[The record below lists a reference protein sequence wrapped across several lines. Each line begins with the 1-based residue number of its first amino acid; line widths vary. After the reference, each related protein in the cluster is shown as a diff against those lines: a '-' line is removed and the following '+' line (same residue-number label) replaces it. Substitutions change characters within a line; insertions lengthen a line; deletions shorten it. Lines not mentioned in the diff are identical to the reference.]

1 MAKQRQASAYITSS
15 AGWDWLIFFVAYDWG
30 SFG

>member
-1 MAKQRQASAYITSS
+1 MAKQRQASAYITSL